1 MEEISLDKFDMSDTP
16 SVNFGSGIELLMND
30 RKKPSGGGESIS
42 LADELKELDN
52 LGLNEPAEFKPIR
65 LDSRNINIEKK
76 LKTA

>member
-30 RKKPSGGGESIS
+30 RKKSSSGNDNSIS
-42 LADELKELDN
+42 LENELKELDN

-65 LDSRNINIEKK
+65 LEGRNFNVVKK
-76 LKTA
+76 